1 MEKNIYVYNFTAN
14 SGLMVKDIEYGI
26 DPGIEDKIVVS
37 FFYYSELQEK
47 IIEEKSRKYKVY
59 TTNKGDYFNFKG
71 IRIYLHDFI
80 RVC

>member
-1 MEKNIYVYNFTAN
+1 MGKNIYVYNFTAN

>member
-14 SGLMVKDIEYGI
+14 SGLMVKDIEYDI
-26 DPGIEDKIVVS
+26 VDKVNVT

-47 IIEEKSRKYKVY
+47 VIEEKSRKYKVY
-59 TTNKGDYFNFKG
+59 TTSKGDYFNFKG

>member
-1 MEKNIYVYNFTAN
+1 MKNEYVYNFTST
-14 SGLMVKDIEYGI
+14 SGLIVKDIEYGI
-26 DPGIEDKIVVS
+26 EDKVNVT

-47 IIEEKSRKYKVY
+47 VIEEKSRKYKVY
-59 TTNKGDYFNFKG
+59 TTSKGDYFNFKG